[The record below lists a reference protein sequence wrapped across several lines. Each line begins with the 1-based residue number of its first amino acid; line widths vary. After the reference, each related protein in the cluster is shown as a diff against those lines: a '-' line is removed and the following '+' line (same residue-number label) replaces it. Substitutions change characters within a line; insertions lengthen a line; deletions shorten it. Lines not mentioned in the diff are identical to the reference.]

1 MIRSTVKMK
10 SSSCYILLLA
20 VSLFYFS
27 YRYVFRWAN
36 DMTSGS
42 YSSTPVIVQIMKYV
56 ICLLTVLM
64 SFIFALRNRKTLK
77 THGNVSIVIF
87 FAFVSSAYAFLNVR
101 DQNTLMIF
109 IGISIMFG
117 MCLTVQEDINFNFL
131 DRLFVFFINVNIV
144 YEFIQIALYILSGRL
159 PAIAWAN
166 AGLMQV
172 RFGGIFDDPFALSL
186 FVGFLIPYIYHKYH
200 GIKRIIYFAIYTIML
215 ILTWTL
221 TSIFALFG
229 VFILDRLYVL
239 AKEKRWNTMTT
250 KLMLGAIMVGVFF
263 AILYGKPFLDRILEV
278 KSGSIATHLGTHSLD
293 GLSVLTFL
301 GLAPRAHY
309 AEASV
314 SRLLFTNGAF
324 FTIAFYGLG
333 LYSVRRFQRIID
345 NLPVKIMSYKPIFL
359 GMMYYQLAF
368 LIGSI
373 NLPFPYMYFNMIVF
387 SVFAGISFVVRTKT
401 HKLYIQNT
409 EVVSVDG

>member
-10 SSSCYILLLA
+10 SSSCYILLL
-20 VSLFYFS
+20 VISLFYFS

-42 YSSTPVIVQIMKYV
+42 YSDTPAIVQIMKYI
-56 ICLLTVLM
+56 ICILTVLM
-64 SFIFALRNRKTLK
+64 SFIFILANGKTLK
-77 THGNVSIVIF
+77 IHGNVPLIIF

-109 IGISIMFG
+109 IGMSIMFG
-117 MCLTVQEDINFNFL
+117 MCLTIQGDIDFDFL
-131 DRLFVFFINVNIV
+131 DKLFLFFINVNIV
-144 YEFIQIALYILSGRL
+144 YEFIQIALYILRGRL

-186 FVGFLIPYIYHKYH
+186 FIGFLIPYIYHKYH
-200 GIKRIIYFAIYTIML
+200 GIKRIMYFAIYTVML

-239 AKEKRWNTMTT
+239 AKKKKWNTITT

-263 AILYGKPFLDRILEV
+263 AILYGKPFLDRILKV
-278 KSGSIATHLGTHSLD
+278 KRGSIATHLGTHSLD

-301 GLAPRAHY
+301 GLAPKAHY
-309 AEASV
+309 AEASI
-314 SRLLFTNGAF
+314 SRLLFTNGIF
-324 FTIAFYGLG
+324 FTLIFYGLG
-333 LYSVRRFQRIID
+333 LCSVRRFRRIID
-345 NLPVKIMSYKPIFL
+345 NLPSELMSYKPIFL

-373 NLPFPYMYFNMIVF
+373 NLPFPYMYFNMVVF
-387 SVFAGISFVVRTKT
+387 SIFAGISFVVRTKKY
-401 HKLYIQNT
+401 KLYIQNT
-409 EVVSVDG
+409 EGVSVDS